1 MAVTRMAHA
10 YREKFHK
17 DFMIDLVGYRR
28 FGHNEGDEPAY
39 TQPVMYEIIRDH
51 PTVRELWAQ
60 ELERRGVIE
69 DGEAEEMFEKV
80 MEEMA
85 EVQKKPSDEL
95 DEDDFATD
103 ELHTPLVEIPET
115 AVSADK
121 LSELNGALLEP
132 PEGFTPNSKLE
143 RLFQKNRGR
152 PRTSI
157 DLGAR
162 RGPGLR
168 LAAGG
173 RHPHPAH
180 RAGHGARD
188 LLPAPRASSTTP
200 RPTSTT
206 SRCRTCRRPGP
217 PSRSTTARSRR
228 SR

>member
-69 DGEAEEMFEKV
+69 EGEAEEMFEKI

-95 DEDDFATD
+95 DEDDFAAD
-103 ELHTPLVEIPET
+103 EPYTPLVEIPET
-115 AVSADK
+115 AVSGGEA
-121 LSELNGALLEP
+121 
-132 PEGFTPNSKLE
+132 
-143 RLFQKNRGR
+143 R
-152 PRTSI
+152 PS
-157 DLGAR
+157 
-162 RGPGLR
+162 
-168 LAAGG
+168 
-173 RHPHPAH
+173 
-180 RAGHGARD
+180 
-188 LLPAPRASSTTP
+188 
-200 RPTSTT
+200 
-206 SRCRTCRRPGP
+206 
-217 PSRSTTARSRR
+217 
-228 SR
+228 